1 MTHSHC
7 ESLTSVPA
15 LVILSSLQPWRRGTY
30 QATSELQLGMGRKP
44 LPWLHCRTAVRM
56 RTCSA
61 FPAAGSIALLACTRS
76 CAQTS
81 IPVAFATSPTSCTAC
96 MHAARRYRRQKE
108 LDEARKAGLAP
119 AALDEDGKEINPH
132 IPEYMTSAPWYLNK
146 DKPTLQHQ
154 RNWKEKQSDNE
165 WYDRGAKVFQATKYR
180 KGACEK

>member
-1 MTHSHC
+1 
-7 ESLTSVPA
+7 
-15 LVILSSLQPWRRGTY
+15 
-30 QATSELQLGMGRKP
+30 
-44 LPWLHCRTAVRM
+44 
-56 RTCSA
+56 
-61 FPAAGSIALLACTRS
+61 
-76 CAQTS
+76 
-81 IPVAFATSPTSCTAC
+81 